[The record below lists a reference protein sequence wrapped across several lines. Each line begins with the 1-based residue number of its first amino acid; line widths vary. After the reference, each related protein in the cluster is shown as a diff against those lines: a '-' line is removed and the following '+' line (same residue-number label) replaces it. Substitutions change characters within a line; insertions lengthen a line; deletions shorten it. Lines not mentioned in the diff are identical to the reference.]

1 MVYPKG
7 DKMIKQLVKLANHL
21 DSKGYPKEAGY
32 LDNILI
38 KMSEEDPYG
47 ELDIGDEFSGGMRHQ
62 DKGMTGGGRGLSQ
75 YEMSDTGE
83 LGYPSGEEG
92 LEGVDRTYSREDFKN
107 IEQQL
112 GMQSSPDKGYRKVYP
127 ESADQRLMWEADMR
141 QKSQRYLS
149 DGSYDSGELRLGTE
163 EVSES
168 VMNAEDMSYLR
179 SIINEDPT
187 ETAVAF
193 AQAYNISD
201 NEDER
206 DNLLVF
212 FEKSLEALRSKDPSD
227 LV

>member
-1 MVYPKG
+1 
-7 DKMIKQLVKLANHL
+7 MIKQLVKLANHL

-47 ELDIGDEFSGGMRHQ
+47 ELDIGDEFSGGMRYQ

-92 LEGVDRTYSREDFKN
+92 LEGVDRTYSGEDFKY

-112 GMQSSPDKGYRKVYP
+112 GMQSSPDKGYRKIFP
-127 ESADQRLMWEADMR
+127 ESADHRLMWEADMR
-141 QKSQRYLS
+141 QRTRELGL
-149 DGSYDSGELRLGTE
+149 DTNYDSGELRLGTE
-163 EVSES
+163 EIPDHVLS
-168 VMNAEDMSYLR
+168 AEDMSQLKLN
-179 SIINEDPT
+179 INSEPM

-193 AQAYNISD
+193 AQAYNASN

-212 FEKSLEALRSKDPSD
+212 FEKSLEILRSKKQDD

>member
-1 MVYPKG
+1 
-7 DKMIKQLVKLANHL
+7 MINKLVKLANHL
-21 DSKGYPKEAGY
+21 DSKGYAKEAGY

-47 ELDIGDEFSGGMRHQ
+47 ELDIGDELSGGMRYQ
-62 DKGMTGGGRGLSQ
+62 DEGMTGGGRGLSQ

-83 LGYPSGEEG
+83 LGYPGGEEG

-112 GMQSSPDKGYRKVYP
+112 GMQSSPDKGYRKIFP
-127 ESADQRLMWEADMR
+127 ESADHRLMWEADMR
-141 QKSQRYLS
+141 QRTRELGL
-149 DGSYDSGELRLGTE
+149 DTNYDSGELRLGTE
-163 EVSES
+163 EVSEG
-168 VMNAEDMSYLR
+168 VMSAEDMSYLR

-206 DNLLVF
+206 DNLMLF
-212 FEKSLEALRSKDPSD
+212 FEKSLEVLRSKSSND

>member
-1 MVYPKG
+1 
-7 DKMIKQLVKLANHL
+7 
-21 DSKGYPKEAGY
+21 
-32 LDNILI
+32 
-38 KMSEEDPYG
+38 
-47 ELDIGDEFSGGMRHQ
+47 
-62 DKGMTGGGRGLSQ
+62 
-75 YEMSDTGE
+75 MSDTGE

>member
-1 MVYPKG
+1 
-7 DKMIKQLVKLANHL
+7 MIKQLVKLANHL

-47 ELDIGDEFSGGMRHQ
+47 ELDIGDEFSGGMRYQ

-92 LEGVDRTYSREDFKN
+92 LEGVDRTYSGEDFKY

-112 GMQSSPDKGYRKVYP
+112 GMQSSPDKGYRKIFP
-127 ESADQRLMWEADMR
+127 ESADHRLMWEADMR
-141 QKSQRYLS
+141 QRTRELGL
-149 DGSYDSGELRLGTE
+149 DTNYDSGELRLGTE
-163 EVSES
+163 EIPDHVLS
-168 VMNAEDMSYLR
+168 AEDMSQLKLN
-179 SIINEDPT
+179 INSEPM
-187 ETAVAF
+187 ETAVSF
-193 AQAYNISD
+193 AQAYNASN

-212 FEKSLEALRSKDPSD
+212 FEKSLEILRSKKQDD